1 MPQKSS
7 KTTVIME
14 KKNKKWLLTK
24 SEMQVMQ
31 ILWSLP
37 EQRGFAADIM
47 QGYDKPRPALTTLL
61 TYLKILGEKGFV
73 TQEKVGRSHQFR
85 AAISRDDYTATY
97 MKDVKDT
104 FFGGSLTSLVSF
116 FAQREPLS
124 DEEREVL
131 IQLIQKGETK

>member
-1 MPQKSS
+1 MDK
-7 KTTVIME
+7 KE
-14 KKNKKWLLTK
+14 KKWTLTK

-31 ILWSLP
+31 ILWRLP
-37 EQRGFAADIM
+37 EQCGFASDIM
-47 QGYDKPRPALTTLL
+47 QEYDEPRPALTTLL
-61 TYLKILGEKGFV
+61 TFLKILGEKGFV
-73 TQEKVGRSHQFR
+73 GSEKVGRSHRFK
-85 AAISRDDYTATY
+85 ALVSRDDYTATY